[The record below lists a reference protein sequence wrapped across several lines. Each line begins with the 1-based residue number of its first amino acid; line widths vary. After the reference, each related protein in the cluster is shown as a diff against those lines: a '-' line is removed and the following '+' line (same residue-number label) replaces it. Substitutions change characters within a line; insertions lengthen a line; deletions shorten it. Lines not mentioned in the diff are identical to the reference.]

1 MASST
6 DDGMSASLMA
16 NMHSSMAAT
25 LWNESSGGI
34 GAAVDGML
42 DAGIGDL
49 QDEKDKEDNAKND
62 KKDSKHDF
70 DLSSA
75 LASSFATSLGGPHN
89 SAAPM
94 APSNATQSS
103 PQPVTTPV

>member
-1 MASST
+1 
-6 DDGMSASLMA
+6 
-16 NMHSSMAAT
+16 MAAS

-49 QDEKDKEDNAKND
+49 QVELHKEENAKND
-62 KKDSKHDF
+62 KHDL

-75 LASSFATSLGGPHN
+75 LASSFATSLGR
-89 SAAPM
+89 
-94 APSNATQSS
+94 Q
-103 PQPVTTPV
+103 Q